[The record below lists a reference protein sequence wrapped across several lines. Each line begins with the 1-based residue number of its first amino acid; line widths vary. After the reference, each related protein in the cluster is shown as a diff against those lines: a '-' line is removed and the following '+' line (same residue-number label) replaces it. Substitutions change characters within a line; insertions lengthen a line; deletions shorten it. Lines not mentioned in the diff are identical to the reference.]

1 VPQTPPAVA
10 DWSAAEYLEC
20 HAGSSRTGGRKD
32 PAMKT
37 NLTITA
43 AKVLT
48 AVAFLAAIG
57 APKKW

>member
-1 VPQTPPAVA
+1 VVETPPRVRGCRPTG
-10 DWSAAEYLEC
+10 YGRGR
-20 HAGSSRTGGRKD
+20 AGCVLPGPERD
-32 PAMKT
+32 PTMKT
-37 NLTITA
+37 SMTITA

>member
-1 VPQTPPAVA
+1 VSKRVA
-10 DWSAAEYLEC
+10 RSDTV
-20 HAGSSRTGGRKD
+20 AGGAGRDLPGPERD
-32 PAMKT
+32 PTMKT
-37 NLTITA
+37 HMTITA

>member
-1 VPQTPPAVA
+1 VVTRGA
-10 DWSAAEYLEC
+10 
-20 HAGSSRTGGRKD
+20 SSQ
-32 PAMKT
+32 MKT